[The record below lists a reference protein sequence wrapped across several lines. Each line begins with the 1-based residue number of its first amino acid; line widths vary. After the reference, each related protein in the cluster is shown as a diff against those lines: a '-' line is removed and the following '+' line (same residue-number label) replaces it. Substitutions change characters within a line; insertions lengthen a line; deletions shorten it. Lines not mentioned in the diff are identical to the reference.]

1 MKIDKHPL
9 AINILKYQAYNF
21 ELFSCQEI
29 VLFETLVVLGGISFS
44 KREEFFHSTQTLM
57 DKSGIKRHTVDKTLN
72 RFVDLGIIE
81 FQIKGMPRVKYISI
95 IWDKILELLPQIYQF
110 DEFIKLFN
118 GTTKPLYDFFNQ
130 LAENNKKLNEN
141 DKEKNIIKN
150 IKEEYT
156 EEENKEEWIAADIA
170 SEEETTAI
178 KDFKHFIENLF
189 KHTDTP
195 RKGFENKDLI
205 QALEYYSLE
214 EIKEYATH
222 RNHRV
227 GYFDMRKFFKF
238 SESGRMIRLEE
249 FYQNQVDQV
258 NRFIDRLK
266 DVFQARIGVYNNE
279 NDDYKEKTPLP
290 VKQSVLNKMHKA
302 LNVKDKIEIKHAFIA
317 YADDILYMRVKP
329 KLDALSYFL
338 KEENGEYPVIDNYQL
353 KFISEYKRG

>member
-1 MKIDKHPL
+1 M
-9 AINILKYQAYNF
+9 
-21 ELFSCQEI
+21 E
-29 VLFETLVVLGGISFS
+29 
-44 KREEFFHSTQTLM
+44 
-57 DKSGIKRHTVDKTLN
+57 KSGIKRHTVDKTLN
-72 RFVDLGIIE
+72 RFVDLGIIQ

-95 IWDKILELLPQIYQF
+95 IWDELLELLPKIYQF
-110 DEFIKLFN
+110 DEFIKQFN

-156 EEENKEEWIAADIA
+156 EEENKEECIAADIA
-170 SEEETTAI
+170 SVEETTAI
-178 KDFKHFIENLF
+178 KEFKHFIEHLF
-189 KHTDTP
+189 EHTDTP

-205 QALEYYSLE
+205 QALEYYSLD

-238 SESGRMIRLEE
+238 SESGRMIRLDE
-249 FYQNQVDQV
+249 FYQNQNDLVK
-258 NRFIDRLK
+258 RFIDRLK
-266 DVFQARIGVYNNE
+266 DVFQARIRVYNNE
-279 NDDYKEKTPLP
+279 NDNHKEKTPLP

-302 LNVKDKIEIKHAFIA
+302 LNKKDEIEIKNAFIA
-317 YADDILYMRVKP
+317 YADDILSMRVKP